1 MNASGVRAFVVGAL
15 VIGAIAGGTG
25 RALAQNPGGYLFITT
40 LDIQYQSSG
49 SVLFSG
55 QYQNECKK
63 LPKGAILVFK
73 WDNVPIPG
81 ASFTIGGGSGEQMF
95 SVSGVF
101 PIVRPPKNNTT
112 ELGFMITTPDD
123 ARVGLIDPGKSSP
136 CAATLS
142 VGSPG

>member
-1 MNASGVRAFVVGAL
+1 MNASRTRAFVAGAL

-25 RALAQNPGGYLFITT
+25 RALAGNPGGYLFITT

-55 QYQNECKK
+55 QYQNECTK
-63 LPKGAILVFK
+63 LPKGSMLVLK
-73 WDNVPIPG
+73 WDNVAIPG
-81 ASFTIGGGSGEQMF
+81 AAFAIGGGTQTF

-101 PIVRPPKNNTT
+101 PIVKPPRNHTT
-112 ELGFMITTPDD
+112 ELGFTITTPDD
-123 ARVGLIDPGKSSP
+123 ARAALIEPGKSSP

>member
-1 MNASGVRAFVVGAL
+1 MNASRVRAFAAGAL

-63 LPKGAILVFK
+63 LPKGAMLVLK
-73 WDNVPIPG
+73 WDNVPISG
-81 ASFTIGGGSGEQMF
+81 AAFTIGGGSGEQMF

-101 PIVRPPKNNTT
+101 PIVKPPRNHTT
-112 ELGFMITTPDD
+112 ELGFTITTPED
-123 ARVGLIDPGKSSP
+123 ARAGLIEPGKSSP

>member
-1 MNASGVRAFVVGAL
+1 MNASRTRAFVAGAL
-15 VIGAIAGGTG
+15 VIGAIAGGSG

-63 LPKGAILVFK
+63 LPPGSTLVLS
-73 WDNVPIPG
+73 WDNVAIPG
-81 ASFTIGGGSGEQMF
+81 ASFTIGSGTQVF
-95 SVSGVF
+95 SVSGIF
-101 PIVRPPKNNTT
+101 PIVKPPKNHTT
-112 ELGFMITTPDD
+112 ELGFTITTPDD
-123 ARVGLIDPGKSSP
+123 ARSNLIEPGKSSP

>member
-1 MNASGVRAFVVGAL
+1 MNASRTRAFVAGAL

-55 QYQNECKK
+55 QYQNECTK
-63 LPKGAILVFK
+63 LPKGSILVLK
-73 WDNVPIPG
+73 WDNVPISG
-81 ASFTIGGGSGEQMF
+81 ASFMIGGGSGTQMF

-101 PIVRPPKNNTT
+101 PIVKPPKNHTT
-112 ELGFMITTPDD
+112 ELGFTIMTPDD
-123 ARVGLIDPGKSSP
+123 ARGLIEPGKSSP

>member
-1 MNASGVRAFVVGAL
+1 MNASRVRALAAGAL

-55 QYQNECKK
+55 QYQNECTK
-63 LPKGAILVFK
+63 LPKGSMLVLK
-73 WDNVPIPG
+73 WDNVPISG
-81 ASFTIGGGSGEQMF
+81 AAFMIGGGTQTFNVVGS
-95 SVSGVF
+95 F
-101 PIVRPPKNNTT
+101 PIVKPPKNHTT
-112 ELGFMITTPDD
+112 ELGFTITTPED
-123 ARVGLIDPGKSSP
+123 ARTGLIEPGKSSP